1 VVKIKDQCNTAE
13 TQVQRTL
20 RCSLLEFVLFQ
31 SNQRLRDQGSNMST
45 RRLLSFGLTGLF
57 LVLCLS
63 NAGAAQTFEEDNQYG
78 PVVRAYL
85 GYLKNEQEVVDDRA
99 SRHEVT
105 PMYYRRNSNRIRALR
120 QMALRIARET
130 RNDYLP
136 ELEAVSVDEFRLLF
150 EQPPHLSAL
159 RVGEVFRTTFRYLGV
174 VRSGE
179 VFYVFA
185 RLDPYEQ
192 SELMARETKSGAE
205 AQNSIT
211 RPQLSGSKTVTRAR
225 RVSTP

>member
-1 VVKIKDQCNTAE
+1 
-13 TQVQRTL
+13 
-20 RCSLLEFVLFQ
+20 
-31 SNQRLRDQGSNMST
+31 MST
-45 RRLLSFGLTGLF
+45 RHLFSFGLAGFSLM
-57 LVLCLS
+57 LCLC
-63 NAGAAQTFEEDNQYG
+63 NAGAGQGFNEDAQYG

-105 PMYYRRNSNRIRALR
+105 PAYYRRNSNRIRALR
-120 QMALRIARET
+120 QMATRIARDT
-130 RNDYLP
+130 ANDYLP
-136 ELEAVSVDEFRLLF
+136 ELEAVSADEFGLLF
-150 EQPPHLSAL
+150 ESPPHLSAL
-159 RVGEVFRTTFRYLGV
+159 RVGEVFRTKFRYLGV

-205 AQNSIT
+205 AQNSLNQ
-211 RPQLSGSKTVTRAR
+211 PQLSGSKTVTRAR

>member
-1 VVKIKDQCNTAE
+1 MA
-13 TQVQRTL
+13 
-20 RCSLLEFVLFQ
+20 
-31 SNQRLRDQGSNMST
+31 T
-45 RRLLSFGLTGLF
+45 RRLLSFSLAGSF
-57 LVLCLS
+57 LILCLCD
-63 NAGAAQTFEEDNQYG
+63 AGSAQTFEEDTQYG

-105 PMYYRRNSNRIRALR
+105 AAYYRRNSNRIRALR
-120 QMALRIARET
+120 QMAMRIARET

-136 ELEAVSVDEFRLLF
+136 ELEAVSADEFGSLF
-150 EQPPHLSAL
+150 EQPPRLNAL

-192 SELMARETKSGAE
+192 SQLMARPNKSGVE
-205 AQNSIT
+205 AQNSAS
-211 RPQLSGSKTVTRAR
+211 RLQVSGSKITRAR
-225 RVSTP
+225 RVNTP